1 MESKGGDGKSYI
13 VPREKPK
20 CYNCPFRTLD
30 YCGLLI
36 EHDCVTVNV
45 NEMTVS
51 KYCPLVEIP
60 TPHGRL
66 VDIKSVEDRKFTTVD
81 NEYERWWNGA
91 LDSVVDNAPTV
102 IEAERSEE

>member
-1 MESKGGDGKSYI
+1 MSVLIRVMEM
-13 VPREKPK
+13 PK
-20 CYNCPFRTLD
+20 KCGQCKLYHAEYPMYCLAVEGHRTVGAPYGMPSPD
-30 YCGLLI
+30 W
-36 EHDCVTVNV
+36 
-45 NEMTVS
+45 
-51 KYCPLVEIP
+51 CPLVEIP